1 VEVQVAVAEA
11 RLLTLYKRD
20 QNDNTTGSGSV
31 PNATSGGAIEDS
43 SGIYVYA
50 VAVPTKF
57 IPCSYDWTPPCN
69 SEFHASNWP
78 TLSLI

>member
-11 RLLTLYKRD
+11 RLLKLYQRD

-31 PNATSGGAIEDS
+31 PNTTSGGASEDS

-50 VAVPTKF
+50 VPAPT
-57 IPCSYDWTPPCN
+57 
-69 SEFHASNWP
+69 
-78 TLSLI
+78 